1 MDKPIAMPLKDY
13 VIRELSVKLS
23 KSEDVIDKVIKHQF
37 SSAKEALSISSN
49 DIVEI
54 SGWGKIKF
62 NRKKAIKHYEK
73 LLSKKEIFS
82 NKLENAITEKEKNSY
97 ITKLNN
103 TIAEIE
109 ELKPK
114 IENEFI

>member
-1 MDKPIAMPLKDY
+1 M
-13 VIRELSVKLS
+13 
-23 KSEDVIDKVIKHQF
+23 
-37 SSAKEALSISSN
+37 
-49 DIVEI
+49 EI

-103 TIAEIE
+103 TIAVGFVSDRRKRRKNSI
-109 ELKPK
+109 LG
-114 IENEFI
+114 I